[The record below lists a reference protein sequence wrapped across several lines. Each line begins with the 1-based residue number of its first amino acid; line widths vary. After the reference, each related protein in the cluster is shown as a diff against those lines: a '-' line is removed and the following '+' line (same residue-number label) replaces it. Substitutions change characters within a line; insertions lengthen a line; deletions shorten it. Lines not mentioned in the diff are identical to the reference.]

1 MGTFIQSEYITEGDI
16 DLHFGL
22 HPGQQAIYNSEAQYK
37 VVAAGRRFGKTILA
51 AVMAIVEG
59 LKTVNDQGIE
69 LGPDSEVMYMA
80 PTFDQ
85 AKGIFWPI
93 LKEWARPVTGAIHE
107 NTGVLTLVNGV
118 RIRLKGMDNKERAR
132 GFKLRFAIM
141 DEYADMPASAWDEV
155 IEPALMDTD
164 GGALFIGTPKGK
176 NHFYE
181 KFMYGLTGDD
191 PHWESFNFSS
201 RDNPAMP
208 SAARDRMYKDP
219 TKSRAIIEQELEASF
234 ISLGGG
240 ELNPEELVMLP
251 NEPADGYWVVSVDL
265 AGFVQVDR
273 GVYKPKKRLDETA
286 IAVVKVCK
294 RGWWVKEIIHGKWDT
309 RQTALQI
316 VLAAK
321 GVDAVKI
328 GIEKGSLMN
337 AAMPYIEDVMR
348 QYGCWFKIEPTT
360 HGNRHKEE
368 RILWAVQGRLERGRI
383 YVNEDPEKP
392 IIERE
397 DWIVRLMEQMGD
409 FPDPLAHDDL
419 LDALAYVDQLG
430 VTIFNTEYR
439 VSKYDTWQPLDE
451 DAGY

>member
-1 MGTFIQSEYITEGDI
+1 MTRRAFPNTIRQI
-16 DLHFGL
+16 
-22 HPGQQAIYNSEAQYK
+22 PQAKFLDALIFANH
-37 VVAAGRRFGKTILA
+37 
-51 AVMAIVEG
+51 
-59 LKTVNDQGIE
+59 LKTLANQLTEAVGTIVRGGGEDSVHRSRSPRHGIRVRRI
-69 LGPDSEVMYMA
+69 SV
-80 PTFDQ
+80 
-85 AKGIFWPI
+85 FWPI
-93 LKEWARPVTGAIHE
+93 LKEWARPVTAAVHE

-181 KFMYGLTGDD
+181 KFMYGLTSEDS
-191 PHWESFNFSS
+191 HWESFNFSS
-201 RDNPAMP
+201 RDNPTMP
-208 SAARDRMYKDP
+208 SAARERLYADP

-240 ELNPEELVMLP
+240 ELQPDQLVLLP

-265 AGFVQVDR
+265 AGFVAVDR

-286 IAVVKVCK
+286 IAVVKVTN

-321 GVDAVKI
+321 GVDAARI

-337 AAMPYIEDVMR
+337 AAMPYLEDVMR
-348 QYGCWFKIEPTT
+348 QYGCWFSIEPVT
-360 HGNRHKEE
+360 HGNRQKEE
-368 RILWAVQGRLERGRI
+368 RILWAIQGRLERGRI
-383 YVNEDPEKP
+383 YVNEDPETPVIQRK
-392 IIERE
+392 
-397 DWIVRLMEQMGD
+397 DWVHKLQEQMGD

-430 VTIFNTEYR
+430 GTVYNTGYGMD
-439 VSKYDTWQPLDE
+439 KYDTWQPIDE